1 MSARDR
7 PHRLGLQLVVPV
19 GFDAPM
25 VLPAQSASAIPFTVS
40 NRRRRDPSPRET
52 AAGHSILP
60 KEESKPCEPT
70 PE

>member
-7 PHRLGLQLVVPV
+7 PHRPGLRLVVPD

-25 VLPAQSASAIPFTVS
+25 VLPAQSASAIPSTVS
-40 NRRRRDPSPRET
+40 NRRRRDPSPRVP
-52 AAGHSILP
+52 AADHSILP
-60 KEESKPCEPT
+60 KEESKPCEPM